1 MIELNK
7 NTMDYLEGKITAK
20 EFKDKINE
28 CPEIIAEIESLI
40 PAEAEMTGVDW
51 GYFKHYNCDLKK
63 TIDVFTLSTP
73 FGKSY
78 IFKLIKLIVS
88 KYTNDIVFTTRYSE
102 EFDFYIDALPDYVGG
117 YEVDEF
123 INAIYESVKNI
134 NNKKEQI
141 KQFKAAI
148 KDSFVFDTKRP
159 VWKQSPEWLMGS
171 ENKPMKYLFR
181 TQDGSKFT
189 YVFEDIIT
197 HERRT
202 VDQYT

>member
-1 MIELNK
+1 
-7 NTMDYLEGKITAK
+7 MDFLEGKITAK

-40 PAEAEMTGVDW
+40 PAEADMTEVDW

-63 TIDVFTLSTP
+63 TIDVFTLSSP

-134 NNKKEQI
+134 NNRKEQI

-181 TQDGSKFT
+181 TQNGSKFT
-189 YVFEDIIT
+189 YVF
-197 HERRT
+197 
-202 VDQYT
+202 DQYT